1 MKQQIGALVYL
12 YLEELEIEETIDTHE
27 FIIMGAAKA
36 IREGEG
42 KNWLPLIVTQ
52 IGANKYKIIGNSF
65 VYAVAEKA
73 GLEQVWCL
81 IADDS
86 ENTKNVVKLL
96 TQETLPRINLATATW
111 EEIKAGLDY
120 LIHRSQNPLKLGSV
134 KLPTIVDKI
143 DRANRKN
150 WQESLLE
157 VTNLKCGISKGEKL
171 KIFKEIFYT
180 IPEKK
185 EPEIK
190 PPLPNKLN
198 KLTVAELKN
207 LAKERGLSGY
217 SKHKKAELI
226 KLLSEE

>member
-1 MKQQIGALVYL
+1 MRQQIGALVYL
-12 YLEELEIEETIDTHE
+12 YLEELEIEETINTPE

-36 IREGEG
+36 IREGKG

-111 EEIKAGLDY
+111 EEIKVGLDY
-120 LIHRSQNPLKLGSV
+120 LNHRSVNPLKLGSV

-143 DRANRKN
+143 DRAERKN
-150 WQESLLE
+150 WRESLLE

-180 IPEKK
+180 IPESDA
-185 EPEIK
+185 IVK
-190 PPLPNKLN
+190 PPLPN

-207 LAKERGLSGY
+207 MAKERGLSGY
-217 SKHKKAELI
+217 SKLKKDDLI
-226 KLLSEE
+226 KLLFEE